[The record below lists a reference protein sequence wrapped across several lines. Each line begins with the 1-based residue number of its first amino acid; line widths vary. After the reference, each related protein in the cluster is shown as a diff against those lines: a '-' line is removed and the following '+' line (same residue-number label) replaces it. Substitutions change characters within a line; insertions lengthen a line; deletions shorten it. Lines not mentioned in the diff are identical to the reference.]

1 MKSLLP
7 LLPYFRPYLRQLATG
22 VSAIFATAIV
32 GLMAPLVIGKA
43 LDSMNGDVSRETL
56 VTYGVLLVGIAVVQG
71 AFSFVQRL
79 VLVTMSRHI
88 EFDLANEFFR
98 HLEKLHPGFYQ
109 EHRTGDLMARATN
122 DLGAVRMVCGPA
134 IMYGTNTFFVAAGAL
149 MFMLRIHVGLTL
161 AALCTLPLVALAT
174 KYFGKKIHALFMS
187 VQEYFSTLSAKVQEN
202 LAGAR
207 VVRAYTREA
216 AEEAAFDVLNHEYVE
231 RNRHLIRWQ
240 SAFHPSLMGLVGIGF
255 ALVLGYGGHLML
267 AGEIT
272 VGQFVTFHL
281 FLGKMVWPMIAIGWV
296 INLAQ
301 RASASLARFRE
312 ILEIEPAIR
321 DEEPLVTLPEVH
333 GAIAFEGLTFRYPTA
348 VKPALENLRF
358 EVPAGSTVGVVGRT
372 GAGKSTLLSL
382 IPRLFNPPEGT
393 LCVDGVDVRRLPL
406 GQLRG
411 AIAMVPQETF
421 LFSTTLRENIAFG
434 RPEASDD
441 EVREA
446 AMLAGLG
453 DDLEGFPKGLE
464 TMVGERGITL
474 SGGQK
479 QRVALARALL
489 RRPQILLLDDCLSA
503 VDTHTEE
510 KILRNLRTFFPGR
523 TVFLVSHRISAV
535 QAADLVVVL
544 DHGRIC
550 ELGTHAQLLAHD
562 GIYADLYQR
571 QQLEEEL
578 AVV

>member
-7 LLPYFRPYLRQLATG
+7 LLPYFRPYLRHFVGGVLAILAT
-22 VSAIFATAIV
+22 ALV
-32 GLMAPLVIGKA
+32 GLMAPLVIGRA
-43 LDSMNGDVSRETL
+43 LDSLRGGVSRETL
-56 VTYGVLLVGIAVVQG
+56 LGYGALLVGIALVQG
-71 AFSFVQRL
+71 IFSFLQRL
-79 VLVTMSRHI
+79 VLVTMSRHV
-88 EFDLANEFFR
+88 EFDLGNDFFR
-98 HLEKLHPGFYQ
+98 HLERLHPGFYQ
-109 EHRTGDLMARATN
+109 DYRTGDLMARATN

-134 IMYGTNTFFVAAGAL
+134 IMYASNTVFVAIGAL
-149 MFMLRIHVGLTL
+149 AFMLGIHVGLTL
-161 AALCTLPLVALAT
+161 VALCTLPLVAVAT
-174 KYFGKKIHALFMS
+174 KVFGKKIHALFMS
-187 VQEYFSTLSAKVQEN
+187 VQERFSALSTKVQEN

-207 VVRAYTREA
+207 VVRAYTRET
-216 AEEAAFDVLNHEYVE
+216 AEEQAFDTLNLEYVE
-231 RNRHLIRWQ
+231 RNRDLIRWQ

-267 AGEIT
+267 AGKIT
-272 VGQFVTFHL
+272 IGQFVTFHL

-301 RASASLARFRE
+301 RAAASFIRIRE

-321 DEEPLVTLPEVH
+321 DEEPLVELAAVRGEITFRDLTFCYP
-333 GAIAFEGLTFRYPTA
+333 GTARPALEGLT
-348 VKPALENLRF
+348 F
-358 EVPAGSTVGVVGRT
+358 EVPAGSTLGVVGRT

-382 IPRLFNPPEGT
+382 IPRLFDPPEET
-393 LCVDGVDVRRLPL
+393 LRLDGVDVRRLPL
-406 GQLRG
+406 AQLRG

-421 LFSTTLRENIAFG
+421 LFSATVRENISFG
-434 RPEASDD
+434 RPEASEE

-453 DDLEGFPKGLE
+453 EDLEGFPKGLE
-464 TMVGERGITL
+464 TLVGERGITL

-510 KILRNLRTFFPGR
+510 KILRNLRTVFPGK
-523 TVFLVSHRISAV
+523 TVFLVSHRISTV
-535 QAADLVVVL
+535 QMADLIVVL
-544 DHGRIC
+544 DQGRIR
-550 ELGTHAQLLAHD
+550 EMGTHAQLLAHD
-562 GIYADLYQR
+562 GLYADLHRR

-578 AVV
+578 ATV